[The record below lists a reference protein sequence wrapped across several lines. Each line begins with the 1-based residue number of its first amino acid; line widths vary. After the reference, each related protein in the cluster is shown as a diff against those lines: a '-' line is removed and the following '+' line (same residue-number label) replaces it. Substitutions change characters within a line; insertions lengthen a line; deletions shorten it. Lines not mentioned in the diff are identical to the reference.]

1 MSNSSAWPLSPLP
14 LTPEG
19 GSRLSPA
26 VTSLKHLIAQR
37 TEELTHL
44 GDARAAALAQR
55 VRDLEAELSAAE
67 TAHNQLRAD
76 YDTRLRA
83 LDERDA
89 ALAAAQS
96 REAALSSARD
106 AAEAGRAAAL
116 AELDQAHARVRD
128 AVSAA
133 AAAEAAR
140 ESLAL
145 EMVDA
150 LRCAPWR
157 WGPCALCL
165 WQRVL
170 TPANPATRSVEAQI
184 EAERST
190 AGSAIDSLTH
200 ELVRSDTGCLC
211 PSHRDTHVLPHPATS
226 QEATKQ
232 QLRATEV
239 QLEHERSA
247 ATALAERLNRDLV
260 RGCTSAVLHWPSL

>member
-1 MSNSSAWPLSPLP
+1 VLAASVQTGAMSNSSAWPLSPLP

-55 VRDLEAELSAAE
+55 VRDLEAELCAAE

-76 YDTRLRA
+76 FDTRLRA
-83 LDERDA
+83 LDDRDA
-89 ALAAAQS
+89 ALAASQT

-116 AELDQAHARVRD
+116 GELEQAHSRVRD

-150 LRCAPWR
+150 LRCAGGEGGYGTVSFPK
-157 WGPCALCL
+157 
-165 WQRVL
+165 RVDL
-170 TPANPATRSVEAQI
+170 
-184 EAERST
+184 
-190 AGSAIDSLTH
+190 
-200 ELVRSDTGCLC
+200 
-211 PSHRDTHVLPHPATS
+211 PS
-226 QEATKQ
+226 K
-232 QLRATEV
+232 QLRHQV
-239 QLEHERSA
+239 CGGP
-247 ATALAERLNRDLV
+247 D
-260 RGCTSAVLHWPSL
+260 